1 MVYAAGFAA
10 LGTKQSSNKPVP
22 LYFKQFGV
30 ETLDG
35 DEAIEEA
42 RLTAQIKAQTV
53 FEEAIALYSFE
64 KECSKVPGSSTQT
77 NRTTV
82 QGLCKLQDLFA
93 APKTLLYAA
102 NGSLIAILVC
112 DAEENLGMARLQLSA
127 MMDFVMSKSKGLDAD
142 PFQLAGQLDVLEAY
156 ILQHFP
162 SGLLI
167 FENTRVAAQLTKQ
180 ATTSLKT

>member
-1 MVYAAGFAA
+1 MQQGSWKLDTNQQDNSSRAVQVRPGPNA
-10 LGTKQSSNKPVP
+10 L
-22 LYFKQFGV
+22 
-30 ETLDG
+30 
-35 DEAIEEA
+35 
-42 RLTAQIKAQTV
+42 
-53 FEEAIALYSFE
+53 ALNNHHFLLLLLSLH
-64 KECSKVPGSSTQT
+64 
-77 NRTTV
+77 R
-82 QGLCKLQDLFA
+82 LQDLFA